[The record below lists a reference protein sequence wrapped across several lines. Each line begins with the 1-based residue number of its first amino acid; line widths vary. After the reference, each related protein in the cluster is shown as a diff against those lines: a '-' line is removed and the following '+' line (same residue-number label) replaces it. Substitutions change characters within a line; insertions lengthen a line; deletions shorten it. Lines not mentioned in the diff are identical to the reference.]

1 MLFSGTTM
9 IGTVSVNV
17 RGIESGRPPDGILN
31 GSVRGTGKES
41 AGRKESPLIAVHAT
55 NCYFLGP

>member
-1 MLFSGTTM
+1 M

-17 RGIESGRPPDGILN
+17 RGTENGKPADGILN
-31 GSVRGTGKES
+31 GSERGTGKES

-55 NCYFLGP
+55 NCCSLGP

>member
-1 MLFSGTTM
+1 M